1 MDVIKEREKSKLL
14 IGLNYL
20 DKRIKLGD
28 PDKRYLLNLEKGF
41 IGEELFDSVVKQ
53 YLKGE
58 ALVLND
64 LLIESKGTTFQ
75 IDSLVVTS
83 DTVYLYEIKNY
94 KGDFQMNSGQLYY
107 ISGQEITNPLIQLNR
122 TRELLRQLLKEWG
135 SRLKIEANVV
145 FINDSFTLYNAK
157 IEDPFIFPTQLKE
170 HFKELSSR
178 SKVIKKD
185 HHYLASKLVSVHKD
199 DLPYQKQLPF
209 YKLDDLIKGISCC
222 YCGSVDLIVTQRSC
236 YCKFCYKQ
244 MSIEDLVTES
254 VKELKFL
261 FPDQKVTTTLVDEW
275 CGNSVNYRKIRK
287 ILQNDFMVSGTTS
300 GTYYE

>member
-1 MDVIKEREKSKLL
+1 MKVIKEREKSKLL
-14 IGLNYL
+14 LGLNYL

-28 PDKRYLLNLEKGF
+28 PDKRHLLNLEKGF
-41 IGEELFDSVVKQ
+41 IGEELFDSAVKQ
-53 YLKGE
+53 YLNGE

-83 DTVYLYEIKNY
+83 DTIYLYEIKNY
-94 KGDFQMNSGQLYY
+94 KGNFQMNSGQLYY
-107 ISGQEITNPLIQLNR
+107 TSGQEITNPLIQLNR
-122 TRELLRQLLKEWG
+122 TRELLRQLLKELE

-178 SKVIKKD
+178 SRGLKKD
-185 HHYLASKLVSVHKD
+185 HHYLARKLVSFHKD

-209 YKLDDLIKGISCC
+209 YNLEDFTKGVSCFH
-222 YCGSVDLIVTQRSC
+222 CGSFDLIVTQRSC
-236 YCKFCYKQ
+236 YCKSCYKQ

-261 FPDQKVTTTLVDEW
+261 FPNQKLTTSFVDEW
-275 CGNSVNYRKIRK
+275 CGSSVNYRKIRK